1 MEQFEPPLSS
11 FFNDLLRIQT
21 VLMCV
26 ARIPELGTNGYETA
40 VPDSNMPLLMAS
52 LNDIVEN
59 SIKSKGP

>member
-1 MEQFEPPLSS
+1 
-11 FFNDLLRIQT
+11 
-21 VLMCV
+21 MCV